1 MRCFTYQAGL
11 LCEMCGNLQAAMLDQ
26 EHKPDTGD
34 SDDYP
39 QGPFQVSEADA
50 PQHCEAC
57 GVFLE
62 NPLTNEGRAYL
73 AHLSLGG
80 RESPALDEW
89 LGFYAPHIGAHD
101 LPAWASRRA
110 V

>member
-1 MRCFTYQAGL
+1 MKCFAYQAAL
-11 LCEMCGNLQAAMLDQ
+11 LCEMCGNLKAAMLDQ
-26 EHKPDTGD
+26 ENKPDTGD

-62 NPLTNEGRAYL
+62 NPLTPDGRGYL

-80 RESPALDEW
+80 RESAVLDTW
-89 LGFYAPHIGAHD
+89 MAFYAPHVEAGELHQ
-101 LPAWASRRA
+101 WAARRSA
-110 V
+110 